1 MSYLRL
7 ILVTVLFAA
16 DFSVVRAE
24 SGHNAVFETLNWNE
38 LRPSAIQSESLLED
52 EPGGRP
58 VIDQTTD
65 DLWMVGNHFVWKWNL
80 RDGSLSRLATPVGVR
95 RPFKLVHV
103 STKGLIALDG
113 LSAWVLDL
121 SKKTWRKL
129 DGRMEAG
136 CVPARVIP
144 LRSSST
150 VQVQRVYIATDC
162 GVYLVL
168 ADSGQLIR
176 VTDGSTSG
184 DFKEVTDAVAFGQEG
199 SILAVSDRELILFR
213 GQGSKA
219 RREVVYTAK
228 SRLLGVTTAGEH
240 ILAWT
245 SHALL
250 VFDRRL
256 KRQQVA
262 PVLGTRKIQSFAAGK
277 DHHVIGFSDGTIEMI
292 DLDRQRKWATGGGE
306 YSAQSI
312 DFIADDGLVVLS
324 TVNALPRVFSV
335 TNLR

>member
-1 MSYLRL
+1 MRYAYLIFMSM
-7 ILVTVLFAA
+7 LFLPG
-16 DFSVVRAE
+16 FSPARAE
-24 SGHNAVFETLNWNE
+24 SAYSTVFETLNWNE
-38 LRPSAIQSESLLED
+38 LRPSAIQSESLLDD

-58 VIDQTTD
+58 VIDQATD

-80 RDGSLSRLATPVGVR
+80 RDGSLSRLATPVGAR

-103 STKGLIALDG
+103 STKTLIALDG
-113 LSAWVLDL
+113 LSTWALDL
-121 SKKTWRKL
+121 SKKTWQKL

-150 VQVQRVYIATDC
+150 VQAQRVYMATDC
-162 GVYLVL
+162 GVYSVL

-176 VTDGSTSG
+176 VTDGSTSE
-184 DFKEVTDAVAFGQEG
+184 DFKEVTDAVAFGHEG

-228 SRLLGVTTAGEH
+228 SRLLGVTTASAH

-256 KRQQVA
+256 KRQQVV
-262 PVLGTRKIQSFAAGK
+262 PVLGTRKIQSFTAGK
-277 DHHVIGFSDGTIEMI
+277 THQVIGFSDGTIEMM

-306 YSAQSI
+306 YSSQSI
-312 DFIADDGLVVLS
+312 DFTADDGLVVLS